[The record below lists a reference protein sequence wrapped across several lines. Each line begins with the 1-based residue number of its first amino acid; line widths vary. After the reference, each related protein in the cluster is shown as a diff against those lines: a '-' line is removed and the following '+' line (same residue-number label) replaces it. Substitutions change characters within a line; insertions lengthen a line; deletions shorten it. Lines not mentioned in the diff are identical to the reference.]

1 MQSLY
6 ADIALTI
13 GDYLLTISDKQFSS
27 VGMAVSDMV
36 VAKPLIATGKGA
48 QLFRATATVDW
59 KSRQVTINIFSVT
72 MAGKKIFDH
81 ANCKLDYANKDEWLK
96 EWKRGAYL
104 IRSRIDNLRRSVEDG
119 QSHKLKSGMAYK
131 LFSALVDYGRSYQG
145 MQEVVLESDQ
155 LEATARVEFQ
165 TAKEDGEFYLS
176 PYWIDSLGHLA
187 GFVMNA
193 NDTIDSKQTVFV
205 NHGWESMRC
214 ATRFSREKTYR
225 TYVRMQ
231 NIEGTMFAGD
241 VYIFDE
247 DTVVAIYQGVKVSL
261 VGSTLAMHVNTD
273 LR

>member
-1 MQSLY
+1 MGVLYINVLQSLY

-13 GDYLLTISDKQFSS
+13 GDHLLQISDKQSDGVS
-27 VGMAVSDMV
+27 MAVSDMV
-36 VAKPLIATGKGA
+36 VAKPLIATGKEA
-48 QLFRATATVDW
+48 QLFRAMATADW
-59 KSRQVTINIFSVT
+59 KSRQVTISIYSVT
-72 MAGKKIFDH
+72 PAGKKIFDH
-81 ANCKLDYANKDEWLK
+81 ANCKLGYANKDEWLK

-104 IRSRIDNLRRSVEDG
+104 IRSRIDNLRHSVEDG
-119 QSHKLKSGMAYK
+119 QSHKLKNGMAYK
-131 LFSALVDYGRSYQG
+131 LFGALVEYGRSYQG
-145 MQEVVLESDQ
+145 MQEILLDSAQ

-165 TAKEDGEFYLS
+165 TTKEDGEFYFS

-193 NDTIDSKQTVFV
+193 NDAIDSKQTVFV

-231 NIEGTMFAGD
+231 NVEGTMFAGD

-247 DTVVAIYQGVKVSL
+247 DTVVAVYQGVKVS
-261 VGSTLAMHVNTD
+261 SD
-273 LR
+273 